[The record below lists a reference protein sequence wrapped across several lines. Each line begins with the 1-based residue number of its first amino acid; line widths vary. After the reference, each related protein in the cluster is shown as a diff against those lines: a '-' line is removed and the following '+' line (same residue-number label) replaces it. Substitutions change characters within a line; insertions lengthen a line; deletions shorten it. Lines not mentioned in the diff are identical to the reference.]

1 MPRGKISASSSSS
14 SNQLEDEDT
23 IFPLP
28 ILMDMCPQLESKTG
42 LPTLSNVIENYL
54 IDLVSHLIAM
64 KEQSKIIRESIVAIS
79 TAAGSSASKTTVTT
93 RDACRAIRSFT
104 GQPIPDLTSITRVP
118 QQQVVESTVSAQVT
132 PVIAPVELGSLSP
145 SMRAVSDEGM
155 PEVTKKRSNSLLAA
169 QASLKV
175 PKKRGRPR
183 KHPLPE
189 NR

>member
-1 MPRGKISASSSSS
+1 MSDLPFLQIRCRIVNAEGQDFSIIIIVQSVRRRGHDFSAP
-14 SNQLEDEDT
+14 DT
-23 IFPLP
+23 HAH
-28 ILMDMCPQLESKTG
+28 
-42 LPTLSNVIENYL
+42 
-54 IDLVSHLIAM
+54 VSTARVQNGTM

-79 TAAGSSASKTTVTT
+79 AAAGSSASKTTVTT

-118 QQQVVESTVSAQVT
+118 QQQVLESAVSAQVT